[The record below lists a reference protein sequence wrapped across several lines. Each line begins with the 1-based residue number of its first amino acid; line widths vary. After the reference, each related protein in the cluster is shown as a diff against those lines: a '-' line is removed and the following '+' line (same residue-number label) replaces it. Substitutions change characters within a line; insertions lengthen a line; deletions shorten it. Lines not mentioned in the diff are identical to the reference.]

1 MDSIPKNSFPDYR
14 IRRSLLRCSTDSP
27 GPARLKLKVDNYY
40 RNGARHSGSNRY
52 PRPVG
57 GVGPDRTLTRKI
69 SLGQKEVQL
78 EPHEHEKFSRWLL
91 F

>member
-1 MDSIPKNSFPDYR
+1 MHNIKDLQGKGFKQTTNAKDVVMELFSAAIC
-14 IRRSLLRCSTDSP
+14 SLALDQI
-27 GPARLKLKVDNYY
+27 A
-40 RNGARHSGSNRY
+40 
-52 PRPVG
+52 
-57 GVGPDRTLTRKI
+57 TLTRKI